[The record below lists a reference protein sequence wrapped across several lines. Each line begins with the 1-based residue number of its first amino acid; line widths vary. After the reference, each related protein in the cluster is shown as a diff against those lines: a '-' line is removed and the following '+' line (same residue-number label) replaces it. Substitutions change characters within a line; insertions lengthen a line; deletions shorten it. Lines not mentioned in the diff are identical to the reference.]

1 MRSHR
6 ARGPIP
12 GEPVRRS
19 PIPAFGGTSPQAGK
33 SHLPMNGEDK
43 RVLPRKRGRGQA
55 LVELSLALP
64 VLIVLVAGVLEMGR
78 GYSFAI
84 ETSDAARDA
93 ARYVAGKTATT
104 NGPGLAS
111 MCSLVTADLAA
122 VTSNVSCATQ
132 VNHAPPFVVTVDYAK
147 PVAGQAVVA
156 VYCGTSANCTGTVQT
171 LYQSEVDVFVYYG
184 FSDLNVLGGGITI
197 TGSSRATTAW

>member
-1 MRSHR
+1 MYEHHHRRSIPR
-6 ARGPIP
+6 LRGILRLGRGP
-12 GEPVRRS
+12 
-19 PIPAFGGTSPQAGK
+19 
-33 SHLPMNGEDK
+33 
-43 RVLPRKRGRGQA
+43 RKGRGRGQA

-147 PVAGQAVVA
+147 PVAGQAIVA
-156 VYCGTSANCTGTVQT
+156 VYCGTTANCTGTVQT

-184 FSDLNVLGGGITI
+184 FSDLNILGGGITI

>member
-1 MRSHR
+1 M
-6 ARGPIP
+6 ARRP
-12 GEPVRRS
+12 S
-19 PIPAFGGTSPQAGK
+19 
-33 SHLPMNGEDK
+33 
-43 RVLPRKRGRGQA
+43 RGQA
-55 LVELSLALP
+55 LVELALALP
-64 VLIVLVAGVLEMGR
+64 VLIVLVAGVLELGR
-78 GYSFAI
+78 GYAFAV

-93 ARYVAGKTATT
+93 ARLVAGKTAAT

-122 VTSNVSCATQ
+122 VTSNVSCPTQ
-132 VNHAPPFVVTVDYAK
+132 VGHAPPFVAGVDFTK

-156 VYCGTSANCTGTVQT
+156 VYCGTSGNCTGAVQT
-171 LYQSEVDVFVYYG
+171 LYQSEVDVYVYYG